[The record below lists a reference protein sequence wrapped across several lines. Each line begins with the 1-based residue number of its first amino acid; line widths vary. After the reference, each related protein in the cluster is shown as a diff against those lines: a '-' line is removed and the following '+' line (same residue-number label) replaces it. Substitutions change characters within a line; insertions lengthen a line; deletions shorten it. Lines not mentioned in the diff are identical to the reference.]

1 MLLDKPLRLCH
12 GAGNGID
19 KACLMTATNMLRGR
33 PEARDGCDSCTC
45 MLLARFIVCT
55 NDTMRAC
62 DRHEV
67 YGPLPWEIMG
77 TYTEDPKVLLKR
89 ARVLVDGCRDMLQAP
104 YCDAQSY
111 IYMDRAEGY
120 LRHAAD
126 GGGGSLQ
133 SRLVSAVT
141 NATSALCA
149 SSRGGSHA
157 LYEGGVLGRVLRYTT
172 APYKSPVKTR
182 VGANRCRN
190 LILEVCKIGD
200 KRPVEL
206 KMTPSQLSTALA

>member
-1 MLLDKPLRLCH
+1 MLLDRPLRLCY

-45 MLLARFIVCT
+45 MLLARFIVGT

-77 TYTEDPKVLLKR
+77 TYTEDPKILLKR
-89 ARVLVDGCRDMLQAP
+89 ARVLVDGCRGMLQAP

-111 IYMDRAEGY
+111 IYMDRAEDY
-120 LRHAAD
+120 LRLAVKGVEGNLRGH
-126 GGGGSLQ
+126 LI
-133 SRLVSAVT
+133 RAVT
-141 NATSALCA
+141 SATSALCA
-149 SSRGGSHA
+149 SSPSGSYGCYTGPA
-157 LYEGGVLGRVLRYTT
+157 TAPTRYAT

-182 VGANRCRN
+182 VGANKCRN